1 MKSNNDNNITK
12 KAEES
17 LSNIHRINL
26 KIPMGLTVEDSFKL
40 HQNLT
45 NLDRKKKI
53 GEFPEY
59 SSRPFWSPQARVFEE
74 KFLAL
79 IKFDKNSLPDFELID
94 KCFDENS
101 NHLVT
106 SIIFKS
112 NEGMTKG
119 IISNYFRTKK
129 RFIVK
134 KVFIN

>member
-1 MKSNNDNNITK
+1 MKSHNDNVNFTK
-12 KAEES
+12 KAEER
-17 LSNIHRINL
+17 LSSIHRTNL
-26 KIPMGLTVEDSFKL
+26 KIPTGLSVDDSFK
-40 HQNLT
+40 QNLT
-45 NLDRKKKI
+45 KVYGKSKI

-59 SSRPFWSPQARVFEE
+59 SSRPFWSPQSRVFEG
-74 KFLAL
+74 KFKAL
-79 IKFDKNSLPDFELID
+79 IDNSLPDFELMD

-112 NEGMTKG
+112 NEGMAKG

-134 KVFIN
+134 KVLIN